1 METRH
6 TVETLRRMSGSAA
19 EKLRSLME
27 LRPPFGVSLAAAV
40 LALLLVQSAVAVPG
54 VGPAAGES
62 SAVTLLGAIEQQVN
76 LTYARAVRLVNDF
89 RLVYE
94 VHSQL
99 QQQSVSDSEA
109 APASAPA
116 PSEPARACTLSSQ
129 PGIT

>member
-1 METRH
+1 MQ
-6 TVETLRRMSGSAA
+6 
-19 EKLRSLME
+19 
-27 LRPPFGVSLAAAV
+27 LRPRFGVSLAAAV

-54 VGPAAGES
+54 VGPATGES
-62 SAVTLLGAIEQQVN
+62 SAASLLSAIEQQVN
-76 LTYARAVRLVNDF
+76 LAYARAVRLVNDF

-99 QQQSVSDSEA
+99 QQRVSEGEA

-116 PSEPARACTLSSQ
+116 PSEPARACTLSSR